1 MKSDDIRRTFTEFFV
16 ERGHLSVPS
25 SSLVPRNDPTVLLT
39 SAGMQQMT
47 PYFLGLEA
55 APANRMTSI
64 QKCFRTVDID
74 EVGDASHLTF
84 FEMLG
89 NFSVGDYFKGEAI
102 DWAWEFL
109 TEVLGVSADRWS
121 VTVHEIDDFSH
132 DYWRNAIG
140 LPEGRVRRLGDEDNW
155 WGPVGDTGPDGPD
168 SEIYYDLGAEIGCG
182 RPDCGPTCPYCDRF
196 LETWNLVFMEFFK
209 ERDGSQRPLP
219 RRNIDTGMGL
229 ERISM
234 IMQGKSSVYE
244 TDLYF
249 PLIERAAELAGTRY
263 QESDKIDRSLRV
275 IADHSR
281 AVTFLVAD
289 GILPGNEGRG
299 YVLRRILRRAIRHGR
314 LLGLEQAF
322 LVQLVDVVIEMFSRQ
337 YPELLT
343 AKDRITRVVSHDEER
358 FGRTLNAGIARF
370 ETLAGDLRARDESTI
385 AGADAFRL
393 YDTYGFPLELTVEL
407 AEDENLSVDRAG
419 FDTAM
424 EAQREQSRA
433 TATSFAGASAE
444 RTQLYAGLAQHAVTF
459 VGYDTTE
466 VDNAGIVAIIGASE
480 LMTTIE
486 AGEHAELVLNRTP
499 FYAESGGQVGD
510 TGTIRTATGLFQVED
525 TRRPAQQLIVH
536 RGVVLEGF
544 LEPGQTAS
552 AHVDQARRDD
562 IRRNHTATHLLH
574 AALHQVVGEHA
585 RQAGSLV
592 APDRLRFDFTSMEA
606 VGEPKIEAIERIV
619 NGQILENHQ
628 VETTIMDYA
637 DAMET
642 GAMALFGE
650 KYGDRV
656 RVVSIPGFSKELCG
670 GTHVRSTGDIGLFLI
685 TSEASVASGI
695 RRIEAT
701 TGHQSIE
708 RALSFKATSEQL
720 SRGLHVSADQIVPA
734 VVEQSERLRGA
745 EREIEQLRVDLAS
758 SRLSGGGAHD
768 IETIDDI
775 KAIITRVEAPNRDA
789 LLKIGDR
796 LRDQVGSGVVV
807 LATLVDGQPALITMV
822 TKDVVALGI
831 DAGKLFRAI
840 APVFGGRGGG
850 RPELAQGG
858 GGDAAK
864 LDDALRAARSA
875 IHDLASG

>member
-1 MKSDDIRRTFTEFFV
+1 
-16 ERGHLSVPS
+16 
-25 SSLVPRNDPTVLLT
+25 
-39 SAGMQQMT
+39 
-47 PYFLGLEA
+47 
-55 APANRMTSI
+55 MTSI

-89 NFSVGDYFKGEAI
+89 NFSVGDYFKPEAI

-109 TEVLGVSADRWS
+109 TEVLGVPAERWS
-121 VTVHEIDDFSH
+121 VTVHDIDDFSH
-132 DYWRNAIG
+132 DYWRNTIG
-140 LPEGRVRRLGDEDNW
+140 LPEDRVRRLGDEDNW
-155 WGPVGDTGPDGPD
+155 WGPVGETGPDGPD
-168 SEIYYDLGAEIGCG
+168 SEIYYDLGPEIGCG
-182 RPDCGPTCPYCDRF
+182 RPDCGPACPHCARY

-234 IMQGKSSVYE
+234 ILQGKSSVYE
-244 TDLYF
+244 TDLYL

-263 QESDKIDRSLRV
+263 HESDKIDRSLRV

-289 GILPGNEGRG
+289 GVLPGNEGRG

-322 LVQLVDVVIEMFSRQ
+322 LVQLVDVVVEMFSRQ
-337 YPELLT
+337 YPELVA
-343 AKDRITRVVSHDEER
+343 AKDRISRVVSHDEER
-358 FGRTLNAGIARF
+358 FGRTLSAGISRF
-370 ETLAGDLRARDESTI
+370 ETLVSELRARNETTI

-407 AEDENLSVDRAG
+407 ADDEALSVDRGG

-424 EAQREQSRA
+424 DAQREQSRA
-433 TATSFAGASAE
+433 KATSFAGGSAE
-444 RTQLYAGLAQHAVTF
+444 RTALYAGLANQAVTF
-459 VGYDTTE
+459 VGYETTD
-466 VDNAGIVAIIGASE
+466 VDSASIVAIIGASE
-480 LMTTIE
+480 LATMVE
-486 AGEHAELVLNRTP
+486 AGEHAELVLDTTP
-499 FYAESGGQVGD
+499 FYAESGGQAGD
-510 TGTIRTATGLFQVED
+510 TGVIQTATGVFQVED
-525 TRRPAQQLIVH
+525 TRRPAQQLIIH

-544 LEPGQTAS
+544 LETGQTAA
-552 AHVDQARRDD
+552 AHVDRTRRSD

-574 AALHQVVGEHA
+574 AALHQIVGEHA

-606 VGEPKIEAIERIV
+606 VDDAKIEAIERIV
-619 NGQILENHQ
+619 NEQILENRP
-628 VETTIMDYA
+628 VETTVMEYA

-685 TSEASVASGI
+685 TSESSVASGI

-701 TGHQSIE
+701 TGHQSLE
-708 RALSFKATSEQL
+708 RALSFKATSDQL
-720 SRGLHVSADQIVPA
+720 ARGLHVSSEQIVPA
-734 VVEQSERLRGA
+734 VVEQTERLRAA
-745 EREIEQLRVDLAS
+745 EREVEQLRVDLAS
-758 SRLSGGGAHD
+758 SGATGSAHE
-768 IETIDDI
+768 IELIDGI

-796 LRDQVGSGVVV
+796 LRDQVGSGIVV
-807 LATLVDGQPALITMV
+807 LGTLLDGQPALVAMV
-822 TKDVVALGI
+822 TKDLVPNGL
-831 DAGKLFRAI
+831 DAGKLIRSI
-840 APVFGGRGGG
+840 VPVIGGRGGG
-850 RPELAQGG
+850 RSELAQGG
-858 GGDAAK
+858 GTDASK
-864 LDDALRAARSA
+864 LDDALVAARSA

>member
-16 ERGHLSVPS
+16 ERGHRSVPS
-25 SSLVPRNDPTVLLT
+25 SSLVPLNDPTVLLT

-47 PYFLGLEA
+47 PYFLGLETP
-55 APANRMTSI
+55 PANRMTSI

-89 NFSVGDYFKGEAI
+89 NFSVGDYFKPEAI

-109 TEVLGVSADRWS
+109 TQVLGVPAEKWS
-121 VTVHEIDDFSH
+121 VTVHETDDFSY
-132 DYWRNAIG
+132 DYWRDAIG
-140 LPEGRVRRLGDEDNW
+140 LPEARIRRLGDEDNW
-155 WGPVGDTGPDGPD
+155 WGPVGETGPNGPD
-168 SEIYYDLGAEIGCG
+168 SEIYYDLGPEIGCG
-182 RPDCGPTCPYCDRF
+182 RDDCGPACPRCDRY

-234 IMQGKSSVYE
+234 VMQGKSSVYD
-244 TDLYF
+244 TDLYL
-249 PLIERAAELAGTRY
+249 PLIERAADLAGTRY
-263 QESDKIDRSLRV
+263 HEADKIDRSLRV

-281 AVTFLVAD
+281 AVTFLIAD
-289 GILPGNEGRG
+289 GVLPGNEGRG

-322 LVQLVDVVIEMFSRQ
+322 LAQLVDVVVEMFSRQ
-337 YPELLT
+337 YPELVT
-343 AKDRITRVVSHDEER
+343 AQDRIKRVVSHDEER
-358 FGRTLNAGIARF
+358 FGRTLSAGIARF
-370 ETLAGDLRARDESTI
+370 ETLVTDLRSRNETMI
-385 AGADAFRL
+385 PGADAFRL

-407 AEDENLSVDRAG
+407 AEDEELSVDRAG
-419 FDTAM
+419 FDAAM

-444 RTQLYAGLAQHAVTF
+444 RTALYAGLADQPVTF

-466 VDNAGIVAIIGASE
+466 VDATTVIALIGATDVKT
-480 LMTTIE
+480 MIE
-486 AGEHAELVLNRTP
+486 AGEHAEVVLDTTP

-510 TGTIRTATGLFQVED
+510 TGVIRTATGVFQVED

-536 RGVVLEGF
+536 RGIVLEGF
-544 LEPGQTAS
+544 LETGQTA
-552 AHVDQARRDD
+552 AAQVDRTRRDD
-562 IRRNHTATHLLH
+562 TRRNHTATHLLH
-574 AALHQVVGEHA
+574 AALHRVVGEHA

-592 APDRLRFDFTSMEA
+592 APDRLRFDFTSMDA
-606 VGEPKIEAIERIV
+606 VDDAKIEAIERLV
-619 NGQILENHQ
+619 NEQILENLP
-628 VETTIMDYA
+628 VETTVMEYA
-637 DAMET
+637 EAMET

-670 GTHVRSTGDIGLFLI
+670 GTHVRRTGDIGLFLI

-701 TGHQSIE
+701 TGHQSLE
-708 RALSFKATSEQL
+708 RALSLKATSDQL
-720 SRGLHVSADQIVPA
+720 ARSLHVGADQIVSA
-734 VVEQSERLRGA
+734 AIEQTERLRNA
-745 EREIEQLRVDLAS
+745 EREIERLRVELAS
-758 SRLSGGGAHD
+758 SRVSGSAHD
-768 IETIDDI
+768 VETIDGI
-775 KAIITRVEAPNRDA
+775 KTIITRVEAPNRDA

-807 LATLVDGQPALITMV
+807 LGSLLDGQPALVVMV
-822 TKDVVALGI
+822 TKDLTAHGF

-840 APVFGGRGGG
+840 APVFGGKGGG
-850 RPELAQGG
+850 RAVLAQGG

-864 LDDALRAARSA
+864 FDDALAAARGA

>member
-16 ERGHLSVPS
+16 DRGHRSVPS
-25 SSLVPRNDPTVLLT
+25 SSLVPHNDPTVLLT

-47 PYFLGLEA
+47 PYFLGLEQ

-89 NFSVGDYFKGEAI
+89 NFSVGDYFKPEAI

-109 TEVLGVSADRWS
+109 TDVLAVPADRWS
-121 VTVHEIDDFSH
+121 VTVHEIDDFSY
-132 DYWRNAIG
+132 DYWRTSIG
-140 LPEGRVRRLGDEDNW
+140 LPDGRVRRLGDEDNW
-155 WGPVGDTGPDGPD
+155 WGPVGETGPNGPD
-168 SEIYYDLGAEIGCG
+168 SEIYYDLGPELGCG
-182 RPDCGPTCPYCDRF
+182 RPDCGPACPHCARY

-209 ERDGSQRPLP
+209 ERDGTQRPLP

-234 IMQGKSSVYE
+234 ILQGKSSVYE

-263 QESDKIDRSLRV
+263 HESEKIDRSLRV

-289 GILPGNEGRG
+289 GVLPGNEGRG

-322 LVQLVDVVIEMFSRQ
+322 LVQLVDVVIEMFSGQ
-337 YPELLT
+337 YPELLS
-343 AKDRITRVVSHDEER
+343 AKDRISRVVSHDEER
-358 FGRTLNAGIARF
+358 FGRTLSAGISRF
-370 ETLAGDLRARDESTI
+370 ETLASDLRARNETTI
-385 AGADAFRL
+385 AGTDAFRL

-407 AEDENLSVDRAG
+407 AEDEALSVDRAG
-419 FDTAM
+419 FDAAM
-424 EAQREQSRA
+424 ETQREHSRA
-433 TATSFAGASAE
+433 TASTFAGASAE
-444 RTQLYAGLAQHAVTF
+444 RTALYAGLANQAVTF
-459 VGYDTTE
+459 VGYETTE
-466 VDNAGIVAIIGASE
+466 VESVSVIAIIGASE
-480 LMTTIE
+480 LANVVE
-486 AGEHAELVLNRTP
+486 AGEHAELVLDTTP

-510 TGTIRTATGLFQVED
+510 TGIIQTATGLFQVED
-525 TRRPAQQLIVH
+525 TRRPAQQLIIH
-536 RGVVLEGF
+536 RGIVLEGF
-544 LEPGQTAS
+544 IEAGQTAD
-552 AHVDQARRDD
+552 ARVDMTRRND

-606 VGEPKIEAIERIV
+606 VDEGKIEAIERIV
-619 NGQILENHQ
+619 NEQILENRP

-701 TGHQSIE
+701 TGHQSLE
-708 RALSFKATSEQL
+708 RALRFKSTSEHL
-720 SRGLHVSADQIVPA
+720 ARSLHVNADQIVTA
-734 VVEQSERLRGA
+734 VAEQTERLRGA
-745 EREIEQLRVDLAS
+745 ERDVERLRVDLAS
-758 SRLSGGGAHD
+758 LRLSGGAHD
-768 IETIDDI
+768 IETIDGV
-775 KAIITRVEAPNRDA
+775 KAIITRVDAPNRDA

-807 LATLVDGQPALITMV
+807 LGTLLDGQPALVAMV
-822 TKDVVALGI
+822 TKDAVSAGL
-831 DAGKLFRAI
+831 DAGKLIRAI
-840 APVFGGRGGG
+840 VPVIGGRGGG

-858 GGDAAK
+858 GTDAGK
-864 LDDALRAARSA
+864 LDDALTAARGA